1 MVARS
6 ESNYAITLTIRSEA
20 EQVSLLCEA
29 LHALCLYASGSV
41 ECALA
46 VQQAAAEAI
55 NNVVE
60 HAYHNRPDNEIVVGW
75 CQEERQIHIDILDTG
90 LSMVRL
96 PKPVLPDFE
105 AESSRGWWIIN
116 ASVDK
121 YFYQTICDTFDGPVL
136 HPGGIGTDFKVLENI
151 PHTNILTLL
160 KRF

>member
-1 MVARS
+1 MLARS
-6 ESNYAITLTIRSEA
+6 QSNYAVTLAISSKA

-41 ECALA
+41 ECAIA

-60 HAYHNRPDNEIVVGW
+60 HAYHNQPDNEIIVGW
-75 CQEERQIHIDILDTG
+75 CQEEQQIRVDILDEG
-90 LSMVRL
+90 LSMARL

-121 YFYQTICDTFDGPVL
+121 YFYQTICDTFAGPVL
-136 HPGGIGTDFKVLENI
+136 HPGGIGTDFKDLENI